1 MNGIYLAPQDLDR
14 IGRLAGWAPGK
25 YTGKCGDCEKD
36 MIADKR
42 AIRCF
47 VCATSFAAKQVE
59 PMGANYRLMVYF
71 AVATLHLYRSSILPY
86 QFGETVEDF
95 ARRNVDVHERVM
107 IEAKNLFGY
116 ELSHEQMR
124 RAFASYLAP
133 GQSVKDFGPA
143 TLVPD
148 TDKAAI

>member
-1 MNGIYLAPQDLDR
+1 
-14 IGRLAGWAPGK
+14 
-25 YTGKCGDCEKD
+25 
-36 MIADKR
+36 
-42 AIRCF
+42 
-47 VCATSFAAKQVE
+47 
-59 PMGANYRLMVYF
+59 MVYF
-71 AVATLHLYRSSILPY
+71 AVATMHLYRKSIEPY
-86 QFGETVEDF
+86 QFGETIEDF

-143 TLVPD
+143 TMVP
-148 TDKAAI
+148 TEGETA

>member
-1 MNGIYLAPQDLDR
+1 MDGIYVAPQDLER
-14 IGRLAGWAPGK
+14 IGRLAGWAPGR
-25 YTGKCGDCEKD
+25 YTGKCSDCEKD

-47 VCATSFAAKQVE
+47 VCATCFAARQVE
-59 PMGANYRLMVYF
+59 SMSANYRLMVYF
-71 AVATLHLYRSSILPY
+71 AVATLHLYRKSIEPY

-95 ARRNVDVHERVM
+95 IRRNVDVHERVM
-107 IEAKNLFGY
+107 VEAKNLFGY

-143 TLVPD
+143 TMVTGKD
-148 TDKAAI
+148 EAI